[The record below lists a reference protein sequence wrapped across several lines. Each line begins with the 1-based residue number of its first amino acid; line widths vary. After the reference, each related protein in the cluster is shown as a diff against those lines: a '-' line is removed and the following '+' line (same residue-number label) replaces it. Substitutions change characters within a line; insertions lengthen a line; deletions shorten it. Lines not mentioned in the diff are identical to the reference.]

1 MTGLGILR
9 AIGFRGG
16 IIIAL
21 ALFAALCWHKWGVW
35 KDKFGDLSDEAAQV
49 VIAVRD
55 MSGNPKLQWKDVP
68 QQIDLLDKSLTE
80 KTTLLDQS
88 TAAVNALGAE
98 TARLQAQNA
107 EQAKKIA
114 DLNRKRDALIAKL
127 DDDALEPGE
136 RADCWAQVREAEEAL
151 NTAYREGF

>member
-1 MTGLGILR
+1 MPGLGILR

-35 KDKFGDLSDEAAQV
+35 KDKFGDLSDEAARV

-68 QQIDLLDKSLTE
+68 QQMDLLDKSLTE

-88 TAAVNALGAE
+88 TAAVNTLGAE

-127 DDDALEPGE
+127 DDDSLEPGD

>member
-9 AIGFRGG
+9 AIGVRGG

-21 ALFAALCWHKWGVW
+21 VLFSALCWHKWGVW
-35 KDKFGDLSDEAAQV
+35 KEKFGDLSDEAAQV

-68 QQIDLLDKSLTE
+68 QQIDLLDKLLTE

-88 TAAVNALGAE
+88 TAAVNALGEE
-98 TARLQAQNA
+98 TARLQAENA
-107 EQAKKIA
+107 EMAKKIA
-114 DLNRKRDALIAKL
+114 ALNRKRDALIARL
-127 DDDALEPGE
+127 NDDALDPGD

-151 NTAYREGF
+151 NLLYREGF

>member
-1 MTGLGILR
+1 MTGFGILR
-9 AIGFRGG
+9 AIGVRGG

-68 QQIDLLDKSLTE
+68 QQLDLLDKSLTE
-80 KTTLLDQS
+80 KTVALDQQ
-88 TAAVNALGAE
+88 TAAVDALGAE
-98 TARLQAQNA
+98 TARLRAENS

-114 DLNRKRDALIAKL
+114 ALNRKRDALIARL
-127 DDDALEPGE
+127 NDDALEPGD
-136 RADCWAQVREAEEAL
+136 RADCWAQVRAAEDAL
-151 NTAYREGF
+151 NLLYREGY